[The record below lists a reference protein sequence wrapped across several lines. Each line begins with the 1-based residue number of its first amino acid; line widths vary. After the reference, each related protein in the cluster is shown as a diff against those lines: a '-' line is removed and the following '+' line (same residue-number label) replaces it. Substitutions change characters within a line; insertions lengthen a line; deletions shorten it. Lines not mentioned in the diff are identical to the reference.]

1 MPEPAKFESTP
12 PATTTSSTVK
22 SAADSLSV
30 NVRTAVSPAF
40 SLPWLVAMAM
50 VGGFV
55 SMANDG
61 ESDPA
66 RLALP
71 AASVN
76 LPAATETV
84 PDPVKPADGVNFAV

>member
-1 MPEPAKFESTP
+1 
-12 PATTTSSTVK
+12 
-22 SAADSLSV
+22 
-30 NVRTAVSPAF
+30 
-40 SLPWLVAMAM
+40 MAM

-61 ESDPA
+61 ESKPA

-71 AASVN
+71 AASLN

-84 PDPVKPADGVNFAV
+84 PDPVKPADGVNVAV